1 MSNILFAYS
10 ITDQSGKEVWSN
22 IGDNE
27 MYLGI
32 LAPNGI
38 AQESILIPID
48 GQYQIKLILTGQNSE
63 NFENFLASES
73 SFNISSQNEKLDEKT
88 AEIPSWI
95 KSNAGWWSDGQIDD
109 SSFVEGIQYLIRE
122 GFMKISD

>member
-1 MSNILFAYS
+1 M
-10 ITDQSGKEVWSN
+10 
-22 IGDNE
+22 
-27 MYLGI
+27 
-32 LAPNGI
+32 
-38 AQESILIPID
+38 
-48 GQYQIKLILTGQNSE
+48 TGQNSE

-122 GFMKISD
+122 GFMKISN